1 MGLTSIAWVV
11 CSITYLLVNRSE
23 LQTLARIRLA
33 EAKFLLDGG
42 LPDGAYYL
50 AGYSVECGLKACIA
64 KQTRRYDF
72 PDKKNA
78 EASHTHDLK
87 ALVQIA
93 SLDRLRKEQAN
104 TDSAFRDY
112 WALAEQWSEQSRYRR
127 HDKTDAKAL
136 VEAVGS
142 TRHGVLRWI
151 KLHW

>member
-1 MGLTSIAWVV
+1 M
-11 CSITYLLVNRSE
+11 NRSE
-23 LQTLARIRLA
+23 LQKLAGVRLA
-33 EAKFLLDGG
+33 EAKFLLNGG

-64 KQTRRYDF
+64 KQTRRYDS
-72 PDKKNA
+72 PDKKNV

-87 ALVQIA
+87 ALVRIA
-93 SLDRLRKEQAN
+93 NLELFRVEQAK

-112 WALAEQWSEQSRYRR
+112 WDLAQQWSEQSRYRR
-127 HDKTDAKAL
+127 YDKSDAKAL

-142 TRHGVLRWI
+142 AQHGVLRWI